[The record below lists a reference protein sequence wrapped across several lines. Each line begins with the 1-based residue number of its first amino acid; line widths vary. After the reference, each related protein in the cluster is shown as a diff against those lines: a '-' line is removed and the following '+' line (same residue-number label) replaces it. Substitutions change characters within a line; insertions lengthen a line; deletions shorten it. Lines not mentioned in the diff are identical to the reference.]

1 MIDAGEKVGHAPVV
15 RADLDA
21 DGALSDGRQ
30 KFVGAH
36 DPGCVL
42 GQSQSFQTRKRKQGG
57 INLTGLKFAQSRFHV
72 AA

>member
-1 MIDAGEKVGHAPVV
+1 MIDAGENVGHAPVV
-15 RADLDA
+15 LADLDA

-42 GQSQSFQTRKRKQGG
+42 GQSQTFQARKRKQGR
-57 INLTGLKFAQSRFHV
+57 INFTGLKFAQSRFHV

>member
-1 MIDAGEKVGHAPVV
+1 MIDADENVGHAPVV
-15 RADLDA
+15 LADLDA

-36 DPGCVL
+36 DPGCVP
-42 GQSQSFQTRKRKQGG
+42 GQSQSFQARKRKQGR
-57 INLTGLKFAQSRFHV
+57 INLTGLKFAQSRFHI

>member
-1 MIDAGEKVGHAPVV
+1 MPMAPCPTAG
-15 RADLDA
+15 R
-21 DGALSDGRQ
+21 

-36 DPGCVL
+36 DPGCVF
-42 GQSQSFQTRKRKQGG
+42 GQSQSFQARKRKQGG